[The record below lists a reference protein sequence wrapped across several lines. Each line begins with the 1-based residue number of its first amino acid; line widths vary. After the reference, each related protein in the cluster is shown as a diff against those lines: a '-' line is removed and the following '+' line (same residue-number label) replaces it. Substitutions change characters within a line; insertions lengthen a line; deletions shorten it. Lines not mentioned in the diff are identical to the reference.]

1 MVGIVAFGA
10 YVPRLRLNR
19 QAAYD
24 ANKWFAPGLRGLAK
38 GERSM
43 ANWDEDSIT
52 MAVEASRDCLTSH
65 KAEDVR
71 NIYFAS
77 TTHPFKDRQNAGVIG
92 TALNVEQNL
101 SAMDVGGSLKAGT
114 SALIAGLNA
123 SRKGASS
130 LVAAADKRMA
140 RVASAGELNYGDGA
154 AALLCG
160 TENVIAK
167 LVGHHSVSMDFVDHF
182 RGDESRFRLRLGRA
196 LDPRRGLLEDRAAG
210 DQGRPRRLQA
220 QGQRH
225 HPLHHAE
232 PDAGG
237 AQADG
242 QGLRHRRR
250 ARCATCSAPISATPV
265 RRMRLVMLVDA
276 LETAKAGDKIMVVAF
291 GQGVDSLVF
300 EVTAENAKLAKRKGL
315 SGWMARRKEEK
326 NYMKFLAFNEML
338 PIDKG
343 MRAEFDKKTALSV
356 LWRKRDMIYGLVGG
370 KCKVCGTVQF
380 PRSQVCVNPN
390 CHAIDSQEPYAMAGS
405 MHVMSFTADSLT
417 YSPDPPAYYGMI
429 TFPEGGRFMADFT
442 DSDKEQVK
450 VGAKMRMTF
459 RIRDNDTMRGGFKR
473 YFWKAAPFENEV
485 SSRAQRGALS
495 GPGKVAR
502 ATPPG

>member
-1 MVGIVAFGA
+1 MVGIVAYGA
-10 YVPRLRLNR
+10 YVPRLRLSR
-19 QAAYD
+19 QAVYD
-24 ANKWFAPGLRGLAK
+24 ANKWFAAGLRGLAK
-38 GERSM
+38 GERAM

-52 MAVEASRDCLTSH
+52 MVIESSRDCLTSH
-65 KAEDVR
+65 KPEDVR

-92 TALNVEQNL
+92 TALSIEQNL
-101 SAMDVGGSLKAGT
+101 SASDVGGSLKAGT
-114 SALIAGLNA
+114 SALVAGLNA
-123 SRKGASS
+123 SRDGAPS
-130 LVAAADKRMA
+130 LVAAADKRLA
-140 RVASAGELNYGDGA
+140 RVASANELNYGDGA

-182 RGDESRFRLRLGRA
+182 RGDETDFDYGWEERWIRDEGYSKIVPPAIKSGLAAAKLKGSDITHFIMPSPMPAVPKQMAKACGIAEGAVRDLLGA
-196 LDPRRGLLEDRAAG
+196 NLG
-210 DQGRPRRLQA
+210 DTGCA
-220 QGQRH
+220 
-225 HPLHHAE
+225 HA
-232 PDAGG
+232 
-237 AQADG
+237 
-242 QGLRHRRR
+242 
-250 ARCATCSAPISATPV
+250 
-265 RRMRLVMLVDA
+265 LVMLVDA
-276 LETAKAGDKIMVVAF
+276 LETAKQGDKIMVVAF
-291 GQGVDSLVF
+291 GQGVDVL
-300 EVTAENAKLAKRKGL
+300 AKLPKRKGV
-315 SGWMARRKEEK
+315 SGWLARRKEEK

-390 CHAIDSQEPYAMAGS
+390 CHAIDSQEPHRMSGLEAN
-405 MHVMSFTADSLT
+405 VMSFTADSLT

-450 VGAKMRMTF
+450 VGGKMRMTF
-459 RIRDNDTMRGGFKR
+459 RIRDNDVMRGGFKR
-473 YFWKAAPFENEV
+473 YFWKAAP
-485 SSRAQRGALS
+485 A
-495 GPGKVAR
+495 
-502 ATPPG
+502 

>member
-19 QAAYD
+19 QAVYD
-24 ANKWFAPGLRGLAK
+24 ANKWFAAGLRGLSK

-123 SRKGASS
+123 SKDGAPS
-130 LVAAADKRMA
+130 LVAAADKRMT
-140 RVASAGELNYGDGA
+140 RVASANELNYGDAA

-182 RGDESRFRLRLGRA
+182 RGDESDFDYGWEERWIRDEGYSKIVPPAIKAGLAACKLKSSDITHFIMPSLMPAVPKQMAKMVGIGEGAVRDLLGA
-196 LDPRRGLLEDRAAG
+196 SLGDTGAA
-210 DQGRPRRLQA
+210 
-220 QGQRH
+220 
-225 HPLHHAE
+225 HA
-232 PDAGG
+232 
-237 AQADG
+237 
-242 QGLRHRRR
+242 
-250 ARCATCSAPISATPV
+250 
-265 RRMRLVMLVDA
+265 LVMLVDA

-291 GQGVDSLVF
+291 GQGVDILVF
-300 EVTAENAKLAKRKGL
+300 EVTAEKDKLAKRKGL

-390 CHAIDSQEPYAMAGS
+390 CHAIDSQDPYAMAGLECS
-405 MHVMSFTADSLT
+405 VMSFTADSLV
-417 YSPDPPAYYGMI
+417 YSPDPPGYYGMI

-442 DSDKEQVK
+442 DSDKDQVK

-473 YFWKAAPFENEV
+473 YFWKAAPV
-485 SSRAQRGALS
+485 
-495 GPGKVAR
+495 
-502 ATPPG
+502 

>member
-1 MVGIVAFGA
+1 MVGIVAYGA
-10 YVPRLRLNR
+10 YVPRLRLSR
-19 QAAYD
+19 QSVYD
-24 ANKWFAPGLRGLAK
+24 ANKWFAAGLRGLAK

-52 MAVEASRDCLTSH
+52 MAVEASRDCLSSH

-71 NIYFAS
+71 TIYFAS

-101 SAMDVGGSLKAGT
+101 SAADIGGSLKAGT

-123 SRKGASS
+123 SKEGAPS

-140 RVASAGELNYGDGA
+140 RVASANELNYGDGA

-182 RGDESRFRLRLGRA
+182 RGDESDFDYQWEERWIRDEGYSKIVPPAIKAGLAAAKLKGSDITHFIMPSPMPAVPKQMAKICGVGEGAVRDLLGA
-196 LDPRRGLLEDRAAG
+196 TLG
-210 DQGRPRRLQA
+210 DTGSA
-220 QGQRH
+220 
-225 HPLHHAE
+225 HA
-232 PDAGG
+232 
-237 AQADG
+237 
-242 QGLRHRRR
+242 
-250 ARCATCSAPISATPV
+250 
-265 RRMRLVMLVDA
+265 LVMLVDA
-276 LETAKAGDKIMVVAF
+276 LETAKEGDRIMVVAF
-291 GQGVDSLVF
+291 GQGVDVLVF
-300 EVTAENAKLAKRKGL
+300 EVTAENAKLPRRKGL
-315 SGWMARRKEEK
+315 SGWMARRKEET

-370 KCKVCGTVQF
+370 KCRVCGTVQF
-380 PRSQVCVNPN
+380 PRSPVCVNPN
-390 CHAIDSQEPYAMAGS
+390 CHAMDSQDPYAMAGLECS
-405 MHVMSFTADSLT
+405 VMSFTADSLT

-442 DSDKEQVK
+442 DSDKDQVK

-459 RIRDNDTMRGGFKR
+459 RMRDNDQMRGGFRR
-473 YFWKAAPFENEV
+473 YFWKAAP
-485 SSRAQRGALS
+485 A
-495 GPGKVAR
+495 
-502 ATPPG
+502 

>member
-71 NIYFAS
+71 SIYFAS

-101 SAMDVGGSLKAGT
+101 MASDVGGSLKAGT

-123 SRKGASS
+123 SRDGAQS
-130 LVAAADKRMA
+130 LVAASDKRMA
-140 RVASAGELNYGDGA
+140 RVASANELNYGDGA

-160 TENVIAK
+160 TENVIAR

-182 RGDESRFRLRLGRA
+182 RGEDAEFDYGWEERWIRDEGYSKIVPPAIKATLAACKLKGSDITHFIMPSPMPAVPKQMAKMAGIGEGAVRDLLGAA
-196 LDPRRGLLEDRAAG
+196 LGDTGAA
-210 DQGRPRRLQA
+210 
-220 QGQRH
+220 
-225 HPLHHAE
+225 HA
-232 PDAGG
+232 
-237 AQADG
+237 
-242 QGLRHRRR
+242 
-250 ARCATCSAPISATPV
+250 
-265 RRMRLVMLVDA
+265 LVMLVDA
-276 LETAKAGDKIMVVAF
+276 LESAKAGDRIMVVAF
-291 GQGVDSLVF
+291 GQGVDTLVF
-300 EVTAENAKLAKRKGL
+300 EVTAEKDKLPKRKGL

-326 NYMKFLAFNEML
+326 NYMKFLAFNDML

-370 KCKVCGTVQF
+370 KCRVCGTVQF

-390 CHAIDSQEPYAMAGS
+390 CHAIESQDPYAMAGLECA
-405 MHVMSFTADSLT
+405 VMSFTADSLT

-459 RIRDNDTMRGGFKR
+459 RIRDNDQMRGGFKR
-473 YFWKAAPFENEV
+473 YFWKAAPV
-485 SSRAQRGALS
+485 
-495 GPGKVAR
+495 
-502 ATPPG
+502 

>member
-1 MVGIVAFGA
+1 MVGIVAYGA

-19 QAAYD
+19 QAVYD
-24 ANKWFAPGLRGLAK
+24 ANKWFAAGLRGLAK

-101 SAMDVGGSLKAGT
+101 SATDIGGSLKAGT

-123 SRKGASS
+123 SKEGAPT

-140 RVASAGELNYGDGA
+140 RVASANELNYGDGA

-182 RGDESRFRLRLGRA
+182 RGDESDFDYGWEERWIRDEGYSKIVPPAIKAGLAAAKLKNTDITHFIMPSPMPAVPKQMAKMVGIGEGAVRDLLSASLG
-196 LDPRRGLLEDRAAG
+196 DTGAA
-210 DQGRPRRLQA
+210 
-220 QGQRH
+220 
-225 HPLHHAE
+225 HA
-232 PDAGG
+232 
-237 AQADG
+237 
-242 QGLRHRRR
+242 
-250 ARCATCSAPISATPV
+250 
-265 RRMRLVMLVDA
+265 LVMLVDA
-276 LETAKAGDKIMVVAF
+276 LEGAKAGDKIMVVAF
-291 GQGVDSLVF
+291 GQGVDILVF
-300 EVTAENAKLAKRKGL
+300 EVTAEKDKLPARKGL

-356 LWRKRDMIYGLVGG
+356 LWRKRDMLYGLVGG
-370 KCKVCGTVQF
+370 KCNVCGTVQF

-390 CHAIDSQEPYAMAGS
+390 CHAMDSQDPYAMAGLECS
-405 MHVMSFTADSLT
+405 VMSFTADSLV
-417 YSPDPPAYYGMI
+417 YSPDPPGYYGMI
-429 TFPEGGRFMADFT
+429 TFAEGGRFMADFT
-442 DSDKEQVK
+442 DSDKDQVK

-459 RIRDNDTMRGGFKR
+459 RMRDNDTMRGGFKR
-473 YFWKAAPFENEV
+473 YFWKAAP
-485 SSRAQRGALS
+485 A
-495 GPGKVAR
+495 
-502 ATPPG
+502 

>member
-1 MVGIVAFGA
+1 MVGIVAYGA

-19 QAAYD
+19 QAVYD

-101 SAMDVGGSLKAGT
+101 SATDVGGSLKAGT

-123 SRKGASS
+123 SKEGAPT

-140 RVASAGELNYGDGA
+140 RVASSAELNYGDGA

-182 RGDESRFRLRLGRA
+182 RGDESDFDYGWEERWIRDEGYSKIVPPAIKAAFATAKLKGSDITHFIMPSPMPAVPKQMAKMVGIGEGAVRDLLGA
-196 LDPRRGLLEDRAAG
+196 NLGDTGAA
-210 DQGRPRRLQA
+210 
-220 QGQRH
+220 
-225 HPLHHAE
+225 HA
-232 PDAGG
+232 
-237 AQADG
+237 
-242 QGLRHRRR
+242 
-250 ARCATCSAPISATPV
+250 
-265 RRMRLVMLVDA
+265 LVMLVDA

-291 GQGVDSLVF
+291 GQGVDILVF
-300 EVTAENAKLAKRKGL
+300 EVTAEKDKLPARKGL

-343 MRAEFDKKTALSV
+343 MRAELDKKTALSV
-356 LWRKRDMIYGLVGG
+356 LWRKRDMLYGLVGG

-390 CHAIDSQEPYAMAGS
+390 CHAIDSQDPYAMAGLECS
-405 MHVMSFTADSLT
+405 VMSFTADSLV
-417 YSPDPPAYYGMI
+417 YSPDPPGYYGMI
-429 TFPEGGRFMADFT
+429 TFAEGGRFMADFT
-442 DSDKEQVK
+442 DSDKDQVK

-459 RIRDNDTMRGGFKR
+459 RMRDNDTMRGGFKR
-473 YFWKAAPFENEV
+473 YFWKAAP
-485 SSRAQRGALS
+485 A
-495 GPGKVAR
+495 
-502 ATPPG
+502 

>member
-1 MVGIVAFGA
+1 MVGIVAYGA

-19 QAAYD
+19 QAVYD
-24 ANKWFAPGLRGLAK
+24 ANKWFAAGLRGLAK

-43 ANWDEDSIT
+43 ANWDEDSLT

-92 TALNVEQNL
+92 TALSVEQNL

-123 SRKGASS
+123 SRDGAPT

-140 RVASAGELNYGDGA
+140 RVASANELNYGDGA

-182 RGDESRFRLRLGRA
+182 RGEDAEFDYGWEERWIRDEGYSKIVPPAIKAALAACKLTGSDITHFIMPSLMPAVPKLMAKLAGIGEGTVRDLLGGS
-196 LDPRRGLLEDRAAG
+196 LGDTGAA
-210 DQGRPRRLQA
+210 
-220 QGQRH
+220 
-225 HPLHHAE
+225 HA
-232 PDAGG
+232 
-237 AQADG
+237 
-242 QGLRHRRR
+242 
-250 ARCATCSAPISATPV
+250 
-265 RRMRLVMLVDA
+265 LVMLVDA
-276 LETAKAGDKIMVVAF
+276 LESAKAGDRIMVVAF
-291 GQGVDSLVF
+291 GQGVDTLVF
-300 EVTAENAKLAKRKGL
+300 EVTAEKDKLPKRNGL

-326 NYMKFLAFNEML
+326 NYMKFLAFNDML
-338 PIDKG
+338 PIEKG

-390 CHAIDSQEPYAMAGS
+390 CHAIDSQDPYAMAGLECS
-405 MHVMSFTADSLT
+405 VMSFTADSLT

-442 DSDKEQVK
+442 DSDKDQVK

-459 RIRDNDTMRGGFKR
+459 RIRDNDQMRGGFKR
-473 YFWKAAPFENEV
+473 YFWKA
-485 SSRAQRGALS
+485 
-495 GPGKVAR
+495 
-502 ATPPG
+502 TPV

>member
-123 SRKGASS
+123 SKDGATS

-140 RVASAGELNYGDGA
+140 RVASSGELNYGDGA

-160 TENVIAK
+160 TEDVIAK

-182 RGDESRFRLRLGRA
+182 RGDEAEFDYGWEERWIRDEGYSKIVPPAIKAGLAACKLKGSDITHFIMPSLMPAVPKQMAKMVGIAEGAVRDLLGA
-196 LDPRRGLLEDRAAG
+196 NLGDTGAA
-210 DQGRPRRLQA
+210 
-220 QGQRH
+220 
-225 HPLHHAE
+225 HA
-232 PDAGG
+232 
-237 AQADG
+237 
-242 QGLRHRRR
+242 
-250 ARCATCSAPISATPV
+250 
-265 RRMRLVMLVDA
+265 LVMLVDA
-276 LETAKAGDKIMVVAF
+276 LETAKAGDRIMVVAF
-291 GQGVDSLVF
+291 GQGVDILVF
-300 EVTAENAKLAKRKGL
+300 EVTAEKNKLPKRKGL

-326 NYMKFLAFNEML
+326 NYMKFLAFNDML

-370 KCKVCGTVQF
+370 KCRVCGTVQF

-390 CHAIDSQEPYAMAGS
+390 CHAIESQDPYAMAGLECA
-405 MHVMSFTADSLT
+405 VMSFTADSLT

-442 DSDKEQVK
+442 DSDKDQVK

-473 YFWKAAPFENEV
+473 YFWKAAPV
-485 SSRAQRGALS
+485 
-495 GPGKVAR
+495 
-502 ATPPG
+502 

>member
-1 MVGIVAFGA
+1 MVGIVAYGA

-19 QAAYD
+19 QAVYD
-24 ANKWFAPGLRGLAK
+24 ANKWFAAGLRGLAK

-101 SAMDVGGSLKAGT
+101 SATDIGGSLKAGT

-123 SRKGASS
+123 SKEGAPT

-140 RVASAGELNYGDGA
+140 RVASANELNYGDGA

-182 RGDESRFRLRLGRA
+182 RGDESDFDYSWEERWIRDEGYSKIVPPAIKAGLAAAKLKNTDITHFIMPSPMPAVPKQMAKMVGIGEGAVRDLLGA
-196 LDPRRGLLEDRAAG
+196 SLGDTGAA
-210 DQGRPRRLQA
+210 
-220 QGQRH
+220 
-225 HPLHHAE
+225 HA
-232 PDAGG
+232 
-237 AQADG
+237 
-242 QGLRHRRR
+242 
-250 ARCATCSAPISATPV
+250 
-265 RRMRLVMLVDA
+265 LVMLVDA
-276 LETAKAGDKIMVVAF
+276 LEGAKAGDKIMVVAF
-291 GQGVDSLVF
+291 GQGVDILVF
-300 EVTAENAKLAKRKGL
+300 EVTAEKDKLPARKGL

-356 LWRKRDMIYGLVGG
+356 LWRKRDMLYGLVGG
-370 KCKVCGTVQF
+370 KCNVCGTVQF

-390 CHAIDSQEPYAMAGS
+390 CHAMDSQDPYAMAGLECS
-405 MHVMSFTADSLT
+405 VMSFTADSLV
-417 YSPDPPAYYGMI
+417 YSPDPPGYYGMI
-429 TFPEGGRFMADFT
+429 TFAEGGRFMADFT
-442 DSDKEQVK
+442 DSDKDQVK

-459 RIRDNDTMRGGFKR
+459 RMRDNDTMRGGFKR
-473 YFWKAAPFENEV
+473 YFWKAAP
-485 SSRAQRGALS
+485 A
-495 GPGKVAR
+495 
-502 ATPPG
+502 

>member
-43 ANWDEDSIT
+43 ANWDEDAIT
-52 MAVEASRDCLTSH
+52 MAVEASRDCLSSH

-101 SAMDVGGSLKAGT
+101 SATDIGGSLKAGT

-123 SRKGASS
+123 SKDGAPS

-140 RVASAGELNYGDGA
+140 RVASANELNYGDGA

-182 RGDESRFRLRLGRA
+182 RGEESEFDYGWEERWIRDEGYSKIVPPAIKAGLAACKLKGADITHFIMPSLMPAVPKLMAKMAGIGEGAVRDLLGA
-196 LDPRRGLLEDRAAG
+196 SLGDTGAA
-210 DQGRPRRLQA
+210 
-220 QGQRH
+220 
-225 HPLHHAE
+225 HA
-232 PDAGG
+232 
-237 AQADG
+237 
-242 QGLRHRRR
+242 
-250 ARCATCSAPISATPV
+250 
-265 RRMRLVMLVDA
+265 LVMLVDA
-276 LETAKAGDKIMVVAF
+276 LESAKAGDKIMVVAF
-291 GQGVDSLVF
+291 GQGVDILVF

-326 NYMKFLAFNEML
+326 NYMKFLAFNDML

-390 CHAIDSQEPYAMAGS
+390 CHAIDSQDPYAMAGLECA
-405 MHVMSFTADSLT
+405 VMSFTADSLV
-417 YSPDPPAYYGMI
+417 YSPDPPGYYGMI

-442 DSDKEQVK
+442 DSDKDQVK

-473 YFWKAAPFENEV
+473 YFWKAAPV
-485 SSRAQRGALS
+485 
-495 GPGKVAR
+495 
-502 ATPPG
+502 

>member
-19 QAAYD
+19 QAVYD

-52 MAVEASRDCLTSH
+52 MAVEASRDCLASH

-101 SAMDVGGSLKAGT
+101 SATDIGGSLKAGT

-123 SRKGASS
+123 SREGAPT

-140 RVASAGELNYGDGA
+140 RVASSGELNYGDGA

-182 RGDESRFRLRLGRA
+182 RGDESDFDYGWEERWIRDEGYSKIVPPAIKAALASCKLKGTDIAHFIMPSPMPAVPKQMAKMVGIGEGAVRDLLGA
-196 LDPRRGLLEDRAAG
+196 TLGDTGAA
-210 DQGRPRRLQA
+210 
-220 QGQRH
+220 
-225 HPLHHAE
+225 HA
-232 PDAGG
+232 
-237 AQADG
+237 
-242 QGLRHRRR
+242 
-250 ARCATCSAPISATPV
+250 
-265 RRMRLVMLVDA
+265 LVMLVDA
-276 LETAKAGDKIMVVAF
+276 LEAAKAGERIMVVAF
-291 GQGVDSLVF
+291 GQGVDILVF
-300 EVTAENAKLAKRKGL
+300 EVTAEKDKLPARKGL

-390 CHAIDSQEPYAMAGS
+390 CHAVDSQDPYAMAGLECS
-405 MHVMSFTADSLT
+405 VMSFTADSLT

-442 DSDKEQVK
+442 DSDKDQVK

-459 RIRDNDTMRGGFKR
+459 RIRDNDQMRGGFKR
-473 YFWKAAPFENEV
+473 YFWKAAPV
-485 SSRAQRGALS
+485 
-495 GPGKVAR
+495 
-502 ATPPG
+502 

>member
-43 ANWDEDSIT
+43 ANWDEDAIT
-52 MAVEASRDCLTSH
+52 MAVEASRDCLFSH

-101 SAMDVGGSLKAGT
+101 SATDIGGSLKAGT

-123 SRKGASS
+123 SKDGAPS

-140 RVASAGELNYGDGA
+140 RVASANELNYGDGA

-182 RGDESRFRLRLGRA
+182 RGEESEFDYGWEERWIRDEGYSKIVPPAIKAGLAACKLKGADITHFIMPSLMPAVPKLMAKMAGIGEGAVRDLLGA
-196 LDPRRGLLEDRAAG
+196 SLGDTGAA
-210 DQGRPRRLQA
+210 
-220 QGQRH
+220 
-225 HPLHHAE
+225 HA
-232 PDAGG
+232 
-237 AQADG
+237 
-242 QGLRHRRR
+242 
-250 ARCATCSAPISATPV
+250 
-265 RRMRLVMLVDA
+265 LVMLVDA
-276 LETAKAGDKIMVVAF
+276 LESAKAGDKIMVVAF
-291 GQGVDSLVF
+291 GQGVDILVF

-326 NYMKFLAFNEML
+326 NYMKFLAFNDML

-390 CHAIDSQEPYAMAGS
+390 CHAIDSQDPYAMAGLECA
-405 MHVMSFTADSLT
+405 VMSFTADSLV
-417 YSPDPPAYYGMI
+417 YSPDPPGYYGMI

-442 DSDKEQVK
+442 DSDKDQVK

-473 YFWKAAPFENEV
+473 YFWKAAPV
-485 SSRAQRGALS
+485 
-495 GPGKVAR
+495 
-502 ATPPG
+502 

>member
-1 MVGIVAFGA
+1 MVGIVAYGA
-10 YVPRLRLNR
+10 YVPRLRLSR
-19 QAAYD
+19 QAVYD
-24 ANKWFAPGLRGLAK
+24 ANKWFAGGLRGLAK

-71 NIYFAS
+71 QIYFAS

-92 TALNVEQNL
+92 TALNVEQDL
-101 SAMDVGGSLKAGT
+101 MASDVGGSQKAGT

-123 SRKGASS
+123 SRGGRSS
-130 LVAAADKRMA
+130 LVAAADKRMT
-140 RVASAGELNYGDGA
+140 RVASANELNYGDGA

-160 TENVIAK
+160 TENVVAK

-182 RGDESRFRLRLGRA
+182 RGDESDFDYGWEERWIRDPGYTKIVPPAIKAALAACKLKGADITHFIMPSLMPAVPKQMAKMSGVGEGAVRDLLGA
-196 LDPRRGLLEDRAAG
+196 TLGDTGAA
-210 DQGRPRRLQA
+210 
-220 QGQRH
+220 
-225 HPLHHAE
+225 HA
-232 PDAGG
+232 
-237 AQADG
+237 
-242 QGLRHRRR
+242 
-250 ARCATCSAPISATPV
+250 
-265 RRMRLVMLVDA
+265 LVMLVDA
-276 LETAKAGDKIMVVAF
+276 LENAKAGDRIMVVAF
-291 GQGVDSLVF
+291 GQGVDVLVF
-300 EVTAENAKLAKRKGL
+300 EATEALAKLPKRRGV

-343 MRAEFDKKTALSV
+343 MRAEFDKKTALSI

-370 KCKVCGTVQF
+370 KCRVCGTVQF

-390 CHAIDSQEPYAMAGS
+390 CHAVDSQDPYNMSGLEAS
-405 MHVMSFTADSLT
+405 VMSFTADALT

-459 RIRDNDTMRGGFKR
+459 RVRDNDQMRGGFKR
-473 YFWKAAPFENEV
+473 YFWKAAP
-485 SSRAQRGALS
+485 A
-495 GPGKVAR
+495 
-502 ATPPG
+502 

>member
-1 MVGIVAFGA
+1 MVGIVAYGA

-19 QAAYD
+19 QAVYD
-24 ANKWFAPGLRGLAK
+24 ANKWFAAGLRGLAK

-101 SAMDVGGSLKAGT
+101 SATDIGGSLKAGT

-123 SRKGASS
+123 SKEGAPT

-140 RVASAGELNYGDGA
+140 RVASANELNYGDGA

-182 RGDESRFRLRLGRA
+182 RGDESDFDYGWEERWIRDEGYSKIVPPAIKAGLAAAKLKNTDITHFIMPSPMPAVPKQMAKMVGIGEGAVRDLLGA
-196 LDPRRGLLEDRAAG
+196 SLGDTGAA
-210 DQGRPRRLQA
+210 
-220 QGQRH
+220 
-225 HPLHHAE
+225 HA
-232 PDAGG
+232 
-237 AQADG
+237 
-242 QGLRHRRR
+242 
-250 ARCATCSAPISATPV
+250 
-265 RRMRLVMLVDA
+265 LVMLVDA
-276 LETAKAGDKIMVVAF
+276 LEGAKAGDKIMVVAF
-291 GQGVDSLVF
+291 GQGVDILVF
-300 EVTAENAKLAKRKGL
+300 EVTAEKDKLPPRKGL

-356 LWRKRDMIYGLVGG
+356 LWRKRDMLYGLVGG
-370 KCKVCGTVQF
+370 KCNVCGTVQF

-390 CHAIDSQEPYAMAGS
+390 CHAMDSQDPYAMAGLECS
-405 MHVMSFTADSLT
+405 VMSFTADSLV
-417 YSPDPPAYYGMI
+417 YSPDPPGYYGMI
-429 TFPEGGRFMADFT
+429 TFTEGGRFMADFT
-442 DSDKEQVK
+442 DSDKDQVK

-459 RIRDNDTMRGGFKR
+459 RMRDNDTMRGGFKR
-473 YFWKAAPFENEV
+473 YFWKAAP
-485 SSRAQRGALS
+485 A
-495 GPGKVAR
+495 
-502 ATPPG
+502 

>member
-101 SAMDVGGSLKAGT
+101 SATDIGGSLKAGT

-123 SRKGASS
+123 SKDGAPS

-140 RVASAGELNYGDGA
+140 RVASSNEMNYGDGA

-182 RGDESRFRLRLGRA
+182 RGDESDFDYNWEERWIRDEGYSKIVPPAIKAGLAACKLKGGDITHFIMPSLMPAVPKQMAKIVGIGEGAVRDLLGA
-196 LDPRRGLLEDRAAG
+196 TLGDTGAA
-210 DQGRPRRLQA
+210 
-220 QGQRH
+220 
-225 HPLHHAE
+225 HA
-232 PDAGG
+232 
-237 AQADG
+237 
-242 QGLRHRRR
+242 
-250 ARCATCSAPISATPV
+250 
-265 RRMRLVMLVDA
+265 LVMLVDA

-291 GQGVDSLVF
+291 GQGVDILVF
-300 EVTAENAKLAKRKGL
+300 EVTAEKDKLPKRKGL

-326 NYMKFLAFNEML
+326 NYMKFLAFNDML
-338 PIDKG
+338 PIEKG

-370 KCKVCGTVQF
+370 KCRVCGTVQF
-380 PRSQVCVNPN
+380 PRTQVCVNPN
-390 CHAIDSQEPYAMAGS
+390 CHAIDSQDPYAMAGLECA
-405 MHVMSFTADSLT
+405 VMSFTADSLV
-417 YSPDPPAYYGMI
+417 YSPDPPGYYGMI

-473 YFWKAAPFENEV
+473 YFWKAAPV
-485 SSRAQRGALS
+485 
-495 GPGKVAR
+495 
-502 ATPPG
+502 

>member
-1 MVGIVAFGA
+1 MVGIVAYGA

-19 QAAYD
+19 QAVYD
-24 ANKWFAPGLRGLAK
+24 ANKWFAAGLRGLAK

-65 KAEDVR
+65 KAEDVQKPLLR
-71 NIYFAS
+71 LDHASLQGSPECRRHRHGALDRANLFAS
-77 TTHPFKDRQNAGVIG
+77 
-92 TALNVEQNL
+92 
-101 SAMDVGGSLKAGT
+101 DVGGSQKAGT

-123 SRKGASS
+123 SKNGGGPA
-130 LVAAADKRMA
+130 LVAASDKRLA
-140 RVASAGELNYGDGA
+140 RVASSNELNYGDGA

-182 RGDESRFRLRLGRA
+182 RGDETDFDYGWEERWIRDEGYSKIVPPAVKAALAACKLKGSEITQFIMPSLMPAIPKQMAKACGIGEGAVRDLLGA
-196 LDPRRGLLEDRAAG
+196 TLGDTGAA
-210 DQGRPRRLQA
+210 
-220 QGQRH
+220 
-225 HPLHHAE
+225 HA
-232 PDAGG
+232 
-237 AQADG
+237 
-242 QGLRHRRR
+242 
-250 ARCATCSAPISATPV
+250 
-265 RRMRLVMLVDA
+265 LVMLVDA
-276 LETAKAGDKIMVVAF
+276 LETAKQGDRIMVVAF
-291 GQGVDSLVF
+291 GQGVDILVF
-300 EVTAENAKLAKRKGL
+300 EVTAENAKLPKRKGL

-338 PIDKG
+338 PIEKG

-390 CHAIDSQEPYAMAGS
+390 CHAMDSQEPYAMAGLEAA
-405 MHVMSFTADSLT
+405 VMSFTADSLT

-442 DSDKEQVK
+442 DCDKEQVK
-450 VGAKMRMTF
+450 VGTKMRMTF

-473 YFWKAAPFENEV
+473 YFWKAAPV
-485 SSRAQRGALS
+485 
-495 GPGKVAR
+495 
-502 ATPPG
+502 

>member
-1 MVGIVAFGA
+1 MVGIVAYGA

-19 QAAYD
+19 QSVYD
-24 ANKWFAPGLRGLAK
+24 ANKWFAAGLRGLAK

-71 NIYFAS
+71 QIYFAS

-101 SAMDVGGSLKAGT
+101 AAADIGGSLKAGT
-114 SALIAGLNA
+114 AALIAGLNA
-123 SRKGASS
+123 SKDGAPS

-140 RVASAGELNYGDGA
+140 RVASANELNYGDGA

-167 LVGHHSVSMDFVDHF
+167 LIGHHSVSMDFVDHF
-182 RGDESRFRLRLGRA
+182 RGDESEFDYGWEERWIRDEGYSKIVPPAVKAGLAAAKLKGSDITHFIMPSPMPAVPKQMAKVCGVAEGAVRDLLGA
-196 LDPRRGLLEDRAAG
+196 TLG
-210 DQGRPRRLQA
+210 DTGSA
-220 QGQRH
+220 
-225 HPLHHAE
+225 HA
-232 PDAGG
+232 
-237 AQADG
+237 
-242 QGLRHRRR
+242 
-250 ARCATCSAPISATPV
+250 
-265 RRMRLVMLVDA
+265 LVMLVDA

-291 GQGVDSLVF
+291 GQGVDVLVF
-300 EVTAENAKLAKRKGL
+300 EVTAENAKLPKRRGL
-315 SGWMARRKEEK
+315 SGWMARRKEET

-356 LWRKRDMIYGLVGG
+356 LWRKRDMLYGLVGG
-370 KCKVCGTVQF
+370 KCRVCGTVQF
-380 PRSQVCVNPN
+380 PRSPVCVNPN
-390 CHAIDSQEPYAMAGS
+390 CHAMDSQDPYAMAGLECN
-405 MHVMSFTADSLT
+405 VMSFTADSLT

-442 DSDKEQVK
+442 DSDKDQVK

-459 RIRDNDTMRGGFKR
+459 RMRDNDQMRGGFRR
-473 YFWKAAPFENEV
+473 YFWKAAP
-485 SSRAQRGALS
+485 A
-495 GPGKVAR
+495 
-502 ATPPG
+502 

>member
-19 QAAYD
+19 QAVYD
-24 ANKWFAPGLRGLAK
+24 ANKWFAAGLRGLAK

-101 SAMDVGGSLKAGT
+101 SATDIGGSLKAGT

-123 SRKGASS
+123 SRDGAPS

-140 RVASAGELNYGDGA
+140 RVASANELNYGDGA

-182 RGDESRFRLRLGRA
+182 RGEDAEFDYGWEERWIRDEGYSKIVPPAIKAALAACKLTGGDITHFIMPSLMPAVPKLMAKMAGIGEGAVRDLMAASLG
-196 LDPRRGLLEDRAAG
+196 DTGAA
-210 DQGRPRRLQA
+210 
-220 QGQRH
+220 
-225 HPLHHAE
+225 HA
-232 PDAGG
+232 
-237 AQADG
+237 
-242 QGLRHRRR
+242 
-250 ARCATCSAPISATPV
+250 
-265 RRMRLVMLVDA
+265 LVMLVDA
-276 LETAKAGDKIMVVAF
+276 LESAKAGDRIMVVAF
-291 GQGVDSLVF
+291 GQGVDTLVF
-300 EVTAENAKLAKRKGL
+300 EVTAEKDKLPKRKGL

-326 NYMKFLAFNEML
+326 NYMKFLAFNDML

-390 CHAIDSQEPYAMAGS
+390 CHAIDSQDPYAMAGLECS
-405 MHVMSFTADSLT
+405 VMSFTADSLT

-442 DSDKEQVK
+442 DSDKDQVK

-459 RIRDNDTMRGGFKR
+459 RIRDNDQMRGGFKR
-473 YFWKAAPFENEV
+473 YFWKA
-485 SSRAQRGALS
+485 
-495 GPGKVAR
+495 
-502 ATPPG
+502 TPV

>member
-10 YVPRLRLNR
+10 YVPRLRLSR
-19 QAAYD
+19 QAVYD
-24 ANKWFAPGLRGLAK
+24 ANKWFAGGLRGLAK

-43 ANWDEDSIT
+43 ANWDEDSVT

-65 KAEDVR
+65 EAADVR

-77 TTHPFKDRQNAGVIG
+77 TTHPFKDRQNAGIIG

-101 SAMDVGGSLKAGT
+101 SATDIGGSLKAGT

-123 SRKGASS
+123 SRDGAPS
-130 LVAAADKRMA
+130 LVAAADKRMTK
-140 RVASAGELNYGDGA
+140 VASANELNYGDGA

-182 RGDESRFRLRLGRA
+182 RGDESDFDYGWEERWIRDEGYSKIVPPAIKAGLAACNLKGGDITHFIMPSLMPAVPKQMAKMVGIAEGAVRDLLGA
-196 LDPRRGLLEDRAAG
+196 TLGDTGAA
-210 DQGRPRRLQA
+210 
-220 QGQRH
+220 
-225 HPLHHAE
+225 HA
-232 PDAGG
+232 
-237 AQADG
+237 
-242 QGLRHRRR
+242 
-250 ARCATCSAPISATPV
+250 
-265 RRMRLVMLVDA
+265 LVMLVDA

-291 GQGVDSLVF
+291 GQGVDILVF
-300 EVTAENAKLAKRKGL
+300 EVTAEKDKLPARKGL

-338 PIDKG
+338 PIEKG

-390 CHAIDSQEPYAMAGS
+390 CHAVDSQDPYAMAGLECS
-405 MHVMSFTADSLT
+405 VMSFTADSLV
-417 YSPDPPAYYGMI
+417 YSPDPPGYYGMI

-450 VGAKMRMTF
+450 VGTKMRMTF

-473 YFWKAAPFENEV
+473 YFWKAAPV
-485 SSRAQRGALS
+485 
-495 GPGKVAR
+495 
-502 ATPPG
+502 